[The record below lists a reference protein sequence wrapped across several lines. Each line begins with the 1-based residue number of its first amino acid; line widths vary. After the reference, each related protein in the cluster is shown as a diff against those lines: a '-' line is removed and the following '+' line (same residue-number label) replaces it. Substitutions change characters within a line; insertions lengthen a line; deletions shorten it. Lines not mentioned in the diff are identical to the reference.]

1 MGFLDRFRAP
11 AETKESAAHR
21 LHTQL
26 VSLGQPAWSKR
37 DYSAF
42 AKEGYVQN
50 VVAYQAINKIAE
62 SIASV
67 EWTAFNGDTEVTE
80 APMLDLVRTPNPF
93 QTSEQFFMEYVGF
106 LMISGNGYR
115 ETISVGD
122 DVREMYA
129 LRPDRMKI
137 IPSANGRPAKYCY
150 EVNGRK
156 TFFDADPKTGA
167 SDIQHLKLFNPVDDW
182 YGLAPTEAAAYSIDV
197 HNASM
202 GWMQAL
208 LQNSARPSGALVVEG
223 DEQLSDEQFAR
234 LKAQTE
240 DQYSGAQNAGR
251 PMLLEGGMKWQQ
263 MGLSPTDMGIID
275 SKNASARD
283 ICLAWGVPPQLLGIP
298 GDNTYSNYSEAR
310 LSFWEDTVLP
320 LLGLIAGDLSRKLG
334 NGLELRPD
342 LEKIPAIVDRRA
354 KLWEMTEATNS
365 LTVNEKRE
373 AMGYPPINGGDVLL
387 VPSMQIPLGEASAG
401 LGSEPEMSEPELKAL
416 IRAAGYEA

>member
-1 MGFLDRFRAP
+1 
-11 AETKESAAHR
+11 
-21 LHTQL
+21 
-26 VSLGQPAWSKR
+26 
-37 DYSAF
+37 
-42 AKEGYVQN
+42 
-50 VVAYQAINKIAE
+50 
-62 SIASV
+62 
-67 EWTAFNGDTEVTE
+67 
-80 APMLDLVRTPNPF
+80 
-93 QTSEQFFMEYVGF
+93 
-106 LMISGNGYR
+106 
-115 ETISVGD
+115 
-122 DVREMYA
+122 
-129 LRPDRMKI
+129 
-137 IPSANGRPAKYCY
+137 
-150 EVNGRK
+150 
-156 TFFDADPKTGA
+156 
-167 SDIQHLKLFNPVDDW
+167 
-182 YGLAPTEAAAYSIDV
+182 
-197 HNASM
+197 
-202 GWMQAL
+202 
-208 LQNSARPSGALVVEG
+208 
-223 DEQLSDEQFAR
+223 
-234 LKAQTE
+234 
-240 DQYSGAQNAGR
+240 
-251 PMLLEGGMKWQQ
+251 MLLEGGMKWQQ

-373 AMGYPPINGGDVLL
+373 AMGYPPIDGGDVLL

>member
-1 MGFLDRFRAP
+1 
-11 AETKESAAHR
+11 
-21 LHTQL
+21 
-26 VSLGQPAWSKR
+26 
-37 DYSAF
+37 
-42 AKEGYVQN
+42 
-50 VVAYQAINKIAE
+50 
-62 SIASV
+62 
-67 EWTAFNGDTEVTE
+67 
-80 APMLDLVRTPNPF
+80 
-93 QTSEQFFMEYVGF
+93 
-106 LMISGNGYR
+106 
-115 ETISVGD
+115 
-122 DVREMYA
+122 
-129 LRPDRMKI
+129 MKI
-137 IPSANGRPAKYCY
+137 IPSANGRPAQYCY

-156 TFFDADPKTGA
+156 MLFDVDPMTGA

-197 HNASM
+197 HNTSM

-365 LTVNEKRE
+365 LTVNEKRD
-373 AMGYPPINGGDVLL
+373 AMGYPPIDGGDVLL

>member
-1 MGFLDRFRAP
+1 
-11 AETKESAAHR
+11 
-21 LHTQL
+21 
-26 VSLGQPAWSKR
+26 
-37 DYSAF
+37 
-42 AKEGYVQN
+42 
-50 VVAYQAINKIAE
+50 
-62 SIASV
+62 
-67 EWTAFNGDTEVTE
+67 
-80 APMLDLVRTPNPF
+80 
-93 QTSEQFFMEYVGF
+93 MEYVGF

-197 HNASM
+197 HNESM

-223 DEQLSDEQFAR
+223 DDQLSDEQFAR

-373 AMGYPPINGGDVLL
+373 AMGYPPIDGGDVLL